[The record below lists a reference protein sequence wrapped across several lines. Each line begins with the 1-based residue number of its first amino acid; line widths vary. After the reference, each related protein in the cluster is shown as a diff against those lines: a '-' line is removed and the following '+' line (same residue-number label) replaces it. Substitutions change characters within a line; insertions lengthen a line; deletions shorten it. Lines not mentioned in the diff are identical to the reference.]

1 MNAPEQSA
9 EDAAREAR
17 IESLGQR
24 MVMSADLTER
34 AHLWREMRAE
44 IEARSVEQVIR
55 MEREKG
61 LL

>member
-24 MVMSADLTER
+24 MVMSNDLTER
-34 AHLWREMRAE
+34 AQLWREMRAE